1 MQDVHF
7 NDHKNSIKRRVA
19 SILEQ
24 NFEHVNVMGW
34 PESKPIDLDSMQIVH
49 LSMLIED
56 AFDLDLADVIIPHS
70 TTLNDFVTIVESAKN
85 RQQNK
90 NAKRSVNFNA

>member
-1 MQDVHF
+1 MQDVRF
-7 NDHKNSIKRRVA
+7 KDNKNSIKRRVA

-24 NFEHVNVMGW
+24 NFDQVNVMGW

-56 AFDLDLADVIIPHS
+56 AFHLDLADVIIPHS
-70 TTLNDFVTIVESAKN
+70 TTLNDFVTIVESAKKHKTN
-85 RQQNK
+85 SK
-90 NAKRSVNFNA
+90 PKL